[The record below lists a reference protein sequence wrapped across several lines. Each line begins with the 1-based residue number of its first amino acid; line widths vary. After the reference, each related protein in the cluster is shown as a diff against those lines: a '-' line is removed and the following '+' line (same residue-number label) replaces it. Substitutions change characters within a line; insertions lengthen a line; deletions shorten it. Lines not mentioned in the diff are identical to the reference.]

1 MLDMI
6 VVKRTNSDNPDFRLL
21 VKELDKYLAVRNG
34 EANNFFVQFN
44 KVDQIKH
51 VVLAYENG
59 VVAGC
64 GAMKSYSPDTMEIKR
79 MFVPAEQRG
88 KGIASKVLKELEM
101 WAEEL
106 GYSRCILE
114 TGDDMKE
121 AVGLYK
127 KSNYRVIPNYD
138 QYENVTDSVC
148 FEKEL

>member
-1 MLDMI
+1 MF

-59 VVAGC
+59 VVVGC
-64 GAMKSYSPDTMEIKR
+64 GAMKAYSPDTMEIKR

-127 KSNYRVIPNYD
+127 KSNYRVIPNYG